1 MRRGLLIVISGPSG
15 VGKDTLIRR
24 LLELDHN
31 LVYSVSGTTRP
42 PRPGEKPGE
51 NYTFLTRDQFER
63 LIASG
68 SFLEHATY
76 NGNLYGTF
84 HERVEGERDKGRDV
98 VLKIDVQGAEQVRRL
113 IPDAIFI
120 FVVAPSEH
128 ELERRQQ
135 ERGSES
141 AQDMAARRRIGEDE
155 IRYAAL
161 YDHVVTNDDV
171 DRAVDEILDLVRKA
185 RERQT

>member
-1 MRRGLLIVISGPSG
+1 
-15 VGKDTLIRR
+15 
-24 LLELDHN
+24 
-31 LVYSVSGTTRP
+31 
-42 PRPGEKPGE
+42 
-51 NYTFLTRDQFER
+51 
-63 LIASG
+63 
-68 SFLEHATY
+68 
-76 NGNLYGTF
+76 
-84 HERVEGERDKGRDV
+84 
-98 VLKIDVQGAEQVRRL
+98 
-113 IPDAIFI
+113 
-120 FVVAPSEH
+120 VVAPSEH